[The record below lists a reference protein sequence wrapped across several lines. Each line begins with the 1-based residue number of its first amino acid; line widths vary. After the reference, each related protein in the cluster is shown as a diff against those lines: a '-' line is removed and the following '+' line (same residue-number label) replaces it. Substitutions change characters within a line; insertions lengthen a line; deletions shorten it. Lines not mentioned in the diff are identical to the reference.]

1 MNNYRSTKRTSHFTE
16 EKEQETINCQVKK
29 LQNYP
34 CTVYLYS
41 RGHDQLCTSCYTN
54 CTFHQSYTNKCYAVV
69 TQSSVSQITL
79 YMAFQRSC
87 PQPKGI
93 FSTFSTSG
101 NIVPTNTTKG
111 GLDCRLTGAPIAWLD

>member
-1 MNNYRSTKRTSHFTE
+1 VNNYRSTKKTSHFTE

-29 LQNYP
+29 LQNYL

-69 TQSSVSQITL
+69 TQCSVSNHAIH
-79 YMAFQRSC
+79 
-87 PQPKGI
+87 GI
-93 FSTFSTSG
+93 SAVLS
-101 NIVPTNTTKG
+101 TTK
-111 GLDCRLTGAPIAWLD
+111 RHFQHIFNKW